1 MPAMKLGRPSRKLI
15 LVLALAGACV
25 HAAPARAA
33 GAEDKFALGTAAFT
47 DGKLD
52 EALKIF
58 QEIWKTNKSYDVA
71 VMLAR
76 TERNLEKHRDAA
88 DHYAYALANFPL
100 SGEEELREEVKTEL
114 ADVKKQI
121 GTLRIRVP
129 VKDATVKIG
138 GAAVDAAALAQ
149 DIFVNKGKVV
159 IEATAP
165 GYQPEKKTLEV
176 KPGTSEDVIITLQVE
191 RITPR
196 SKVPAIVV
204 GGVGFVGIVI
214 GAALV
219 GTSEGAKSEAH
230 RLHDQIQATGG
241 PTACRTPSEDC
252 NKLRDAAAN
261 ADALG
266 NGGIAAFVLG
276 GLAGAAA
283 LGYML
288 IPTRKPQTGKVAIL
302 PVAAPSTGGLLVS
315 GSF

>member
-191 RITPR
+191 RVTPR

-219 GTSEGAKSEAH
+219 GTAEGKGAEA
-230 RLHDQIQATGG
+230 RKLHDELG
-241 PTACRTPSEDC
+241 SEDGC
-252 NKLRDAAAN
+252 AIDPVKCTALRDATGT

-288 IPTRKPQTGKVAIL
+288 IPTRKPQTGRVAIL
-302 PVAAPSTGGLLVS
+302 PVATPSTGGILVS